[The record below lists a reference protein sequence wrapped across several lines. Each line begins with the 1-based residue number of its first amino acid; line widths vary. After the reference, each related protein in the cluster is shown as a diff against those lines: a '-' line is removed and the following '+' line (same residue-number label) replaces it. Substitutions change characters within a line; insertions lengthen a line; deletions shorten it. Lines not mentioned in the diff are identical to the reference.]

1 MKKRIVKEN
10 RVVWQDV
17 VIALLFGIIIVAG
30 ILCIARTIWSGYHF
44 LDDHELIRIEQGAA
58 QKIPLL
64 DQMSG
69 CIKNDLNQR
78 YRPIYWVERVTGGY
92 LMGSN
97 LTAWNIWTAIKGVLA
112 FALLYLGAR
121 YVKADR
127 LISLVFP
134 MVVMLG
140 TQFTPWYRS
149 ANQEST
155 GLLLCAAVLCL
166 LAAQYAHKKYT
177 SVAYNIPIV
186 ILVILSGLEKES
198 FTLFMLVFPMLK
210 LWLEYWDGCDASW
223 VGTRRKGRLIR
234 MLRENAAVYLCIL
247 VAFLINVYMILFR
260 VGVDRLSY
268 AGFHSDTGL
277 NQYLHGISDSL
288 LENMKWNTLIA
299 GLLILMMLLCYQ
311 LVEKHNIW
319 RYLSLCAILLCA
331 MGIQLVA
338 HAKSE
343 MWGRYLFPYIIAY
356 GLLFVLLGYHIFKKD
371 RFRSKVYLAVL
382 LGLLGLTVPG
392 AAREAR
398 DYAKE
403 GEWIQAYFQ
412 CILENTAEPDRIVG
426 AFGDEELDLAT
437 ECWLEAHDRSQVFS
451 NINGEWKNTVQLT
464 EPLEGECSW
473 ENVKAVTCYSYAQ
486 INVLSFMDGMTMDD
500 FDSYTF
506 GNYMVMVRK

>member
-17 VIALLFGIIIVAG
+17 VIAFLFGIIIVAG

-78 YRPIYWVERVTGGY
+78 YRPIYWVERVAGGY

-288 LENMKWNTLIA
+288 LENHEVEYFDSGTIDIDDA
-299 GLLILMMLLCYQ
+299 FMLP
-311 LVEKHNIW
+311 V
-319 RYLSLCAILLCA
+319 
-331 MGIQLVA
+331 
-338 HAKSE
+338 
-343 MWGRYLFPYIIAY
+343 GRKAQYME
-356 GLLFVLLGYHIFKKD
+356 IFKFMCHFTLRYGNTVGSACKE
-371 RFRSKVYLAVL
+371 RNVGKVFVPVYHCLW
-382 LGLLGLTVPG
+382 TVVCFVGIP
-392 AAREAR
+392 
-398 DYAKE
+398 
-403 GEWIQAYFQ
+403 YFQ
-412 CILENTAEPDRIVG
+412 KG
-426 AFGDEELDLAT
+426 
-437 ECWLEAHDRSQVFS
+437 
-451 NINGEWKNTVQLT
+451 
-464 EPLEGECSW
+464 
-473 ENVKAVTCYSYAQ
+473 
-486 INVLSFMDGMTMDD
+486 
-500 FDSYTF
+500 
-506 GNYMVMVRK
+506 